1 MSAPAR
7 GEIWDTDFGPTR
19 GREQAGIRPALII
32 SVDVFNQSAAELVFA
47 IPITTKVKPVR
58 SHVPVKPP
66 EGGLSQPSFIKCE
79 DARSLSTQRLIRRR
93 GSVTTTT
100 LLAVED
106 RLRMLLGL

>member
-1 MSAPAR
+1 MSVPAR
-7 GEIWDTDFGPTR
+7 GEVWDADFGATR
-19 GREQAGIRPALII
+19 GREQAGLRPALIV

-47 IPITTKVKPVR
+47 IPITTKVKALR

-79 DARSLSTQRLIRRR
+79 DARSMSTQRLMRRR
-93 GSVTTTT
+93 GAVSAATM
-100 LLAVED
+100 LAVED

>member
-1 MSAPAR
+1 MSAPGR
-7 GEIWDTDFGPTR
+7 GEVWDADFGATR

-32 SVDVFNQSAAELVFA
+32 SVDAFNQSAADLVFA
-47 IPITTKVKPVR
+47 IPITTTVKLVR
-58 SHVPVKPP
+58 SHVSVKPP

-79 DARSLSTQRLIRRR
+79 DARSMSMQRLIKQR
-93 GSVTTTT
+93 GSVSVAT